1 MIPAVVM
8 PRTVT
13 LPLAYGWSVTVW
25 DELTHGQFNDM
36 RSRIYS
42 ESADGTLQRNVE
54 RFFDGLAVAYL
65 VDWTLTDAQGQP
77 IDIRGLTPDALQDAF
92 RNLRQF
98 AALEVQRAIEAHH
111 DRNLSAIEDLK
122 KTASIAAPSATISP
136 YAGSP
141 A

>member
-8 PRTVT
+8 PQTVI
-13 LPLAYGWSVTVW
+13 LPLAYGWTVTVW
-25 DELTHGQFNDM
+25 EELTHGQYNDM
-36 RSRIYS
+36 RSRIYA
-42 ESADGTLQRNVE
+42 EADGGALKPNTE
-54 RFFDGLAVAYL
+54 KFFDGLIVAYL
-65 VDWTLTDAQGQP
+65 VDWTLTDAQGAR
-77 IDIRGLTPDALQDAF
+77 IEIRGLKPDALQDAL

-111 DRNLSAIEDLK
+111 ERGLAVIADLK
-122 KTASIAAPSATISP
+122 KTASLEMPSATISP

>member
-8 PRTVT
+8 PQTVI
-13 LPLAYGWSVTVW
+13 LPLAYGWTVTVW
-25 DELTHGQFNDM
+25 EELTHGQYNDM

-42 ESADGTLQRNVE
+42 ESDSGTLQRNVE
-54 RFFDGLAVAYL
+54 QFFDGLVVAYL
-65 VDWTLTDAQGQP
+65 VDWTLTDAHGHR
-77 IDIRGLTPDALQDAF
+77 IEIRGLKPDAIQDAF

-98 AALEVQRAIEAHH
+98 AALEVSRAIEAHH
-111 DRNLSAIEDLK
+111 ERVSAAIADLK
-122 KTASIAAPSATISP
+122 KTASIDAPSVTTSP

>member
-1 MIPAVVM
+1 MIPAIVM
-8 PRTVT
+8 PQTVT
-13 LPLAYGWSVTVW
+13 LPLEYGWTVTVW
-25 DELTHGQFNDM
+25 EELTHGQYNDM
-36 RSRIYS
+36 RSRIYR

-77 IDIRGLTPDALQDAF
+77 IAIRGLAPDALQDAF

-111 DRNLSAIEDLK
+111 DRNLAAIEDLK
-122 KTASIAAPSATISP
+122 KTASTGAPSATTSP